1 MLFSSIPFLYY
12 FLPVVLIAYYLVPK
26 PVKNGVLL
34 LASLVFYG
42 WGEPSYV
49 FLMMTSIGLGYVFGL
64 LIEKFRG
71 TKWSKICMIISV
83 VISFGFLGYFKYAN
97 FFITNF
103 NAATGLSLPL
113 LNVVLPIG
121 ISFYTFQLVSYIIDV
136 YWGTVAAQKNLVI
149 LATYI
154 TMFPQL
160 IAGPIVRYSDV
171 ERQLIDRDI
180 TFKRIAY
187 GIRRF
192 CLGMGKKIL
201 IANIL
206 GEYCAAFKATDE
218 KSVIFYWIYA
228 IAVSLQI
235 YFDFSGYSDMA
246 IGLGSMLGFQFIEN
260 FNYPFISKSA
270 TEFWR
275 RWHMSLGTW
284 FRDYVYIPLGGS
296 RCSSGRLMCNIFVVW
311 MLTGF
316 WHGAEWNFI
325 VWGLYFGILLMI
337 EKKFLLKW
345 LEKYKVFGHT
355 YIILLAIISF
365 IIFDAVNLGAAVEH
379 VGAMFGF
386 AGVPVVTGITTYY
399 LRSYAVIFIIAMI
412 GATPVPKLLVEKI
425 MKNKVGKSVVK
436 TIEPVVMAI
445 LLLVV
450 TAYLVDGSFNPFLYF
465 RF

>member
-49 FLMMTSIGLGYVFGL
+49 FLMMASIGLGYVFGL

-71 TKWSKICMIISV
+71 TKWSKVCMIISV
-83 VISFGFLGYFKYAN
+83 TISFGFLAYFKYAN
-97 FFITNF
+97 FFIANF

-113 LNVVLPIG
+113 LKVVLPIG

-136 YWGTVAAQKNLVI
+136 YWGTVVAQKNLVV

-171 ERQLIDRDI
+171 ERQLVDRDI
-180 TFKRIAY
+180 TFDKIAY

-192 CLGMGKKIL
+192 CFGLGKKIL

-218 KSVIFYWIYA
+218 KSVIFYWTYA

-246 IGLGSMLGFQFIEN
+246 IGLGSMLGFHFIEN

-296 RCSSGRLMCNIFVVW
+296 RCSTGRLMFNIFVVW

-337 EKKFLLKW
+337 EKSFLLKW
-345 LEKYKVFGHT
+345 LEKYKVFGHA
-355 YIILLAIISF
+355 YILILALISF
-365 IIFDAVNLGAAVEH
+365 IIFDAVNMGAAVQH

-386 AGVPVVTGITTYY
+386 AGIPFVTGITAYY
-399 LRSYAVIFIIAMI
+399 LKSYAIVFVLAII
-412 GATPVPKLLVEKI
+412 GSTPAPKKLVEKA
-425 MKNKVGKSVVK
+425 MKNKLAGAFIKGM
-436 TIEPVVMAI
+436 EPVVMAI
-445 LLLVV
+445 LLLIV